1 MDCGSSLHHE
11 QQRSSLASSK
21 GREEAKGR
29 IIMMPMNDV
38 GGLWMA
44 VKLEWPENRL

>member
-11 QQRSSLASSK
+11 LQRSSVASSK
-21 GREEAKGR
+21 GREEAKYG
-29 IIMMPMNDV
+29 IIMMLMNDV

-44 VKLEWPENRL
+44 MKLEWPENRL